1 MINIQSI
8 QAQNLIYFSVNNG
21 HDLSYDSKFRV
32 TIQKDGL
39 VSWTPGIKWQTSCQV
54 NLRYFPFDIQTCSV
68 RLINWVYSAAL
79 VNLTVPS
86 EEVILVVYENSS
98 EWQLLS
104 AEQYNTKW
112 DFGEVVY
119 PIVYLKITMKRL
131 PMFFVISMVLP
142 IILMTVMSFL
152 VFLVPAESGEKV
164 SLAVTVI
171 LSYSVVILMVTDIAP
186 RTGDRQPIIGKCL
199 SLF

>member
-1 MINIQSI
+1 
-8 QAQNLIYFSVNNG
+8 
-21 HDLSYDSKFRV
+21 
-32 TIQKDGL
+32 
-39 VSWTPGIKWQTSCQV
+39 
-54 NLRYFPFDIQTCSV
+54 V